1 VNGNYCIL
9 VSGLRLPVLLD
20 FASADPARTVFS
32 SSHLSSV
39 AALTVS
45 SHLASRQRKVMRYF
59 LVRDKASNGTS
70 DNKNIQH
77 TPFPRAYNNF
87 FSFRFVGFLTTLVH
101 YNGLDISCL
110 VAVDMEVGRSFG
122 EYIRV
127 RLNDFCDLDGQA
139 SQVMFESH
147 GRERANLSN
156 GHRFS
161 YNREST

>member
-1 VNGNYCIL
+1 
-9 VSGLRLPVLLD
+9 
-20 FASADPARTVFS
+20 
-32 SSHLSSV
+32 
-39 AALTVS
+39 
-45 SHLASRQRKVMRYF
+45 MRYF

-77 TPFPRAYNNF
+77 TPFPREYNNF
-87 FSFRFVGFLTTLVH
+87 FSFRFVGFLPTLVH

-147 GRERANLSN
+147 GRERERTFPMATVFPIIESQ
-156 GHRFS
+156 HRVVDTIRLKPRTFIA
-161 YNREST
+161 